1 MLNDKQIGVVLGLVA
16 VLMISASTFGRVV
29 YAQQNVGIPHN
40 ENMAHYSEEYKIKE
54 HQEKLL
60 QVLREPFEII
70 HDETDSEDDSL
81 NV

>member
-16 VLMISASTFGRVV
+16 VLMISASTFGRGVH
-29 YAQQNVGIPHN
+29 AQQNVGIPHN
-40 ENMAHYSEEYKIKE
+40 ENMAHYSEKYKIKE

-70 HDETDSEDDSL
+70 HDETHNL
-81 NV
+81 RG